1 MALEYQV
8 KSFPLI
14 PDVSKADVTFHNI
27 NGVQTLN
34 DRNINSLTNGIYR
47 LDTTSNIENLTR
59 LFDNEKNTYWTTLSE
74 YGQKSDD
81 PLTSITMND
90 PESEICGGINYNKGS
105 CIHNYS
111 GERKSQNKIS
121 YYHQDGST
129 NTLTSTYPGETIDI
143 VFPKAYYIYE
153 SYLEFNQPESKPK
166 AYFILGYSDK
176 DKVWKMIARNL
187 NVDHNISED
196 TLKINTIDKYKSI
209 KLIITAGRETDNV
222 SLNKFNL
229 FGNTNLIG
237 NPIRDYNGRKD
248 YNKHDNF
255 ENINEK
261 TVTFSNDIE
270 VFYYNKNEYYENIF
284 TQYFPTFFILS
295 ILGLAI
301 IKKK

>member
-14 PDVSKADVTFHNI
+14 PVVSNADVSFHNI

-34 DRNINSLTNGIYR
+34 DKNINSLTYGIYR
-47 LDTTSNIENLTR
+47 LDSTSNMEHLTR
-59 LFDNEKNTYWTTLSE
+59 LFDNQKNTYWTTLSE

-81 PLTSITMND
+81 PLRSVTIND
-90 PESEICGGINYNKGS
+90 AESEICGGINYKKGS

-111 GERKSQNKIS
+111 GERKTQNNIS
-121 YYHQDGST
+121 YYSQDGEK
-129 NTLTSTYPGETIDI
+129 NILTSTYPGETVDI
-143 VFPKAYYIYE
+143 VFPRAYYIYE
-153 SYLEFNQPESKPK
+153 SYLEFNQQESKPK

-187 NVDHNISED
+187 NVDSNTNQD
-196 TLKINTIDKYKSI
+196 RLKINTIDKYKSI
-209 KLIITAGRETDNV
+209 KLIITSGRETDNV

-229 FGNTNLIG
+229 YGNTTLIG
-237 NPIRDYNGRKD
+237 NPIKDYNGIKQ

-255 ENINEK
+255 ENINQK
-261 TVTFSNDIE
+261 TVSFSDDIE
-270 VFYYNKNEYYENIF
+270 VFYYNKNEYYQKLF
-284 TQYFPTFFILS
+284 TQFFPTFFILS